1 MAMINKLTGL
11 IIKREFTTRFKKR
24 SFLVMSILGPLLMA
38 GVLILAFW
46 LGLEQSD
53 DQKILVVDDNYPFFE
68 QLEGGEKVRYDVL
81 ELSLEK
87 AEKLLEASDYTG
99 LLYLPKNILQSK
111 TGQLIF
117 KKQPSFR
124 TQRQIEEHIQQYIE
138 ISKIKSFNISE
149 SDYRRLKSPF
159 TLTTFQFGGA
169 GKANLETDELPAI
182 VGLVF
187 GILIYLFIFMYG
199 IQVMRGV
206 IEEKTNR
213 IIEVMVSSVKPFQ
226 LMLGKIIGIGAVGL
240 SQFLIWIVLTLTI
253 FAIGQRIIIGDKY
266 LAGQEK
272 TVMTSGL
279 EESIV
284 DEERLNLTS
293 LSNEDNLFNKIRR
306 INFPLMLSLFLFYF
320 LGGYL
325 LYSAMMAAVG
335 SAVDS
340 DTDTQQFI
348 IPITFPLLFAYLM
361 AFTVFENPSGTLSVW
376 LSIIPFTSP
385 VIMMV
390 RIPFGIEPADIWQLY
405 LSMGLLISSFIAM
418 VWLSGRVYRIG
429 ILMYG
434 KKPTWRELIK
444 WINFKH

>member
-1 MAMINKLTGL
+1 MINKLTGL

-24 SFLVMSILGPLLMA
+24 SFLLMSVLGPLLMA

-46 LGLEQSD
+46 MGLEESE
-53 DQKILVVDDNYPFFE
+53 DQKILVVDDNYPYFE
-68 QLEGGEKVRYDVL
+68 QLEGGEKIRYDVI
-81 ELSLEK
+81 EMSLEK
-87 AEKLLEASDYTG
+87 AEYLLETSDYTG

-124 TQRQIEEHIQQYIE
+124 VQRQIEEQIQQYLE

-169 GKANLETDELPAI
+169 GKANAETDELPSI

-187 GILIYLFIFMYG
+187 GIIIYLFIFMYS

-213 IIEVMVSSVKPFQ
+213 VIEVMISSVKPFQ

-240 SQFLIWIVLTLTI
+240 SQFVIWILLTLTI
-253 FAIGQRIIIGDKY
+253 FTVGQRIIIGDKY
-266 LAGQEK
+266 LAGAES
-272 TVMTSGL
+272 TVMTSNL
-279 EESIV
+279 EERIIT
-284 DEERLNLTS
+284 EERLNLTS

-306 INFPLMLSLFLFYF
+306 INFPLMLSVFVFYF

-335 SAVDS
+335 SAVDA

-361 AFTVFENPSGTLSVW
+361 AFTVFENPSGALAVW

-390 RIPFGIEPADIWQLY
+390 RIPFGIEPTDIWQLY
-405 LSMGLLISSFIAM
+405 LSMTLLVGTFIGM
-418 VWLSGRVYRIG
+418 VWVAGRIYRVG

-434 KKPTWRELIK
+434 KKATWRELIK
-444 WINFKH
+444 WIKFKQ